1 MNGLVNAIRKIKKF
15 DAGGDVAGFDMNN
28 YMQPQR
34 RGRGNYRAPAMNITS
49 TPTQT
54 IGGLGGQMRGIA
66 AAQPARV
73 APLNQTQFGP
83 SGLMNFGATPSVPTL
98 PPPVP
103 TPTPMPAPPPPPPA
117 TQVMGGPGD
126 QPLPGTMA
134 PVTANTGQ
142 TPYVSGLAQT
152 QTGLDP
158 LTKQLLFGLDGQ
170 GGFIPG
176 AMQAAESTF
185 FNADGT
191 PRVVDQTISGF
202 TEDQKTAM
210 DAIRGSVGQTQP
222 FYKEAGDL
230 YRDTTGRFDRGQID
244 KFFNPFEDQV
254 VQQAIKDVRD
264 YGAREDISDTAS
276 AIRSGGLSAFGER
289 AAKFAGEKA
298 AGRERGLLEAVAG
311 IRSGGFDR
319 ATSLAMTEQERRNQA
334 RRQAA
339 SGLLDLGG
347 KTQQS
352 TAFDIDQ
359 LLGSGGLQ
367 QTLAQRQAE
376 AARQNAIA
384 RQMAPLQQFQSLA
397 PFVSMAPAG
406 TFQTT
411 TQYGKQP
418 SAMQTGLG
426 VGLSALG
433 SLGNFLNFGTT

>member
-1 MNGLVNAIRKIKKF
+1 MNGLLSAIKKIKKF
-15 DAGGDVAGFDMNN
+15 DAGGDVAGFDMNT

-34 RGRGNYRAPAMNITS
+34 RGRGNYRAPNRNIS
-49 TPTQT
+49 FTPTQQQAMP
-54 IGGLGGQMRGIA
+54 LSGQVPMRA

-73 APLNQTQFGP
+73 APYNPTPLAP
-83 SGLMNFGATPSVPTL
+83 SGVMNFGTTPA
-98 PPPVP
+98 
-103 TPTPMPAPPPPPPA
+103 PTPMPVPPPPAPPPPAP
-117 TQVMGGPGD
+117 QVMGGPGD
-126 QPLPGTMA
+126 QPLPGAMA

-191 PRVVDQTISGF
+191 PRVVDQTIAGF
-202 TEDQKTAM
+202 TDDQKTAM
-210 DAIRGSVGQTQP
+210 DAIRSSVGQTQP

-230 YRDTTGRFDRGQID
+230 YRDTTGGFDRGQID
-244 KFFNPFEDQV
+244 KFFDPFEDKV
-254 VQQAIKDVRD
+254 VQQAIEDVRKF
-264 YGAREDISDTAS
+264 GAQEDIADKAR
-276 AIRSGGLSAFGER
+276 AIGSGGLSAFGER

-311 IRSGGFDR
+311 IRSSGFDR
-319 ATSLAMTEQERRNQA
+319 ARTLAMTEQARRNAA

-347 KTQQS
+347 RTQQS